1 MNAEQSRLLALETQA
16 AEKPAEKVRL
26 FRVVRKAVKYAF
38 GQPKNALKTCL
49 NKPGKNTAA
58 LCANGGF
65 GDLLRANA
73 MLAQFYKEFPQY
85 TFDVYVHNPELG
97 KFLFGALP
105 NVRALHYEQFFYLFY
120 RRYAFALHTMQL
132 TRVWGKKLP
141 DELAKNRLK
150 AKPLIEDYQAHG
162 EHAWHRVTRLA
173 EERHWDFMDLL
184 CLTAGL
190 KQADDKTARLTVTRE
205 NPMKGKKY
213 FTFSTSSNIR
223 DGIHTAATKC
233 WPQEYWRKLI
243 ALIAKAYPG
252 LQAVQLGERNAAPIP
267 GADSNY
273 LGHTDLQTACAI
285 LQEAKLH
292 IDCDCGLIHFARAVH
307 TPCVALFGPTP
318 AVFVGYKENLNLSAP
333 YCGNCW
339 HVTDDW
345 NKKCPL
351 GFSYAKCMQ
360 TLTPQAVFETI
371 QTLLKR

>member
-1 MNAEQSRLLALETQA
+1 MNEEQSRLLALEAQNA
-16 AEKPAEKVRL
+16 LKPATKDNLARTL
-26 FRVVRKAVKYAF
+26 RKAAKYAF
-38 GQPKNALKTCL
+38 RHPKLALQTCL
-49 NKPGKNTAA
+49 NNPSAQVAA
-58 LCANGGF
+58 LCANGGL

-97 KFLFGALP
+97 QFLFGALP

-190 KQADDKTARLTVTRE
+190 KQAGDKTARLTVTRE

-233 WPQEYWRKLI
+233 WPQEYWQELLSLI
-243 ALIAKAYPG
+243 RRHFPDT
-252 LQAVQLGERNAAPIP
+252 QAVQLGEKNAAAIP
-267 GADSNY
+267 GADCTY
-273 LGHTDLQTACAI
+273 LGNTDMQTACAI
-285 LQEAKLH
+285 LQGSRMH
-292 IDCDCGLIHFARAVH
+292 IDCDCGLVHFTHALH
-307 TPCVALFGPTP
+307 TPCIALFGPTS
-318 AVFVGYKENLNLSAP
+318 AAFVGYQTNLNLQAP

-345 NKKCPL
+345 QKKCPL
-351 GFSYAKCMQ
+351 GFSGAKCMYSLSAAQ
-360 TLTPQAVFETI
+360 VLEGVTKF
-371 QTLLKR
+371 LK

>member
-1 MNAEQSRLLALETQA
+1 MNEEQARLLVLEAQNAL
-16 AEKPAEKVRL
+16 KPATKDNLARTL
-26 FRVVRKAVKYAF
+26 RKAAKYAF
-38 GQPKNALKTCL
+38 RHPKLALQTCL
-49 NKPGKNTAA
+49 NNPSAQVAA
-58 LCANGGF
+58 LCANGGL

-97 KFLFGALP
+97 QFLFGALP

-120 RRYAFALHTMQL
+120 SRYAFALHTMQL

-150 AKPLIEDYQAHG
+150 AKPLIEDYQDHG

-190 KQADDKTARLTVTRE
+190 KQAGDKTARLTVTRE

-233 WPQEYWRKLI
+233 WPQEYWQELLSLI
-243 ALIAKAYPG
+243 RRHFPDT
-252 LQAVQLGERNAAPIP
+252 QAVQLGEKNAAAIP
-267 GADSNY
+267 GADCTY
-273 LGHTDLQTACAI
+273 LGNTDMQTACAI
-285 LQEAKLH
+285 LQGSRLH
-292 IDCDCGLIHFARAVH
+292 IDCDCGLVHFAHALH
-307 TPCVALFGPTP
+307 TPCIALFGPTS
-318 AVFVGYKENLNLSAP
+318 AAFVGYQTNLNLQAP

-345 NKKCPL
+345 PKKCPL
-351 GFSYAKCMQ
+351 GFSGAKCMYSLSAAQ
-360 TLTPQAVFETI
+360 VLEGVTKF
-371 QTLLKR
+371 LK

>member
-1 MNAEQSRLLALETQA
+1 MNEEQARLLALETQA

-58 LCANGGF
+58 LCANGGL

-190 KQADDKTARLTVTRE
+190 KQAGDKTARLTVTRE

-233 WPQEYWRKLI
+233 WPQEYWQELI
-243 ALIAKAYPG
+243 SLIRRHFPDT
-252 LQAVQLGERNAAPIP
+252 QAVQLGEKNAAAIP
-267 GADSNY
+267 GADCTY
-273 LGHTDLQTACAI
+273 LGNTDMQTACAI
-285 LQEAKLH
+285 LQGSRLH
-292 IDCDCGLIHFARAVH
+292 IDCDCGLVHFTHALH
-307 TPCVALFGPTP
+307 TPCIALFGPTS
-318 AVFVGYKENLNLSAP
+318 AAFVGYQTNLNLQAP

-345 NKKCPL
+345 PKKCPL
-351 GFSYAKCMQ
+351 GFSGAKCMYSLSAAQ
-360 TLTPQAVFETI
+360 VLEGVTKF
-371 QTLLKR
+371 LK

>member
-58 LCANGGF
+58 LCANGGL

-85 TFDVYVHNPELG
+85 SFDVYVHNPALG
-97 KFLFGALP
+97 RFLFGALP
-105 NVRALHYEQFFYLFY
+105 NVRMVHYEQFFYLFY

-132 TRVWGKKLP
+132 TRIWGDRLPLKLT
-141 DELAKNRLK
+141 ENRLK
-150 AKPLIEDYQAHG
+150 VKPFIDDYAAHG
-162 EHAWHRVTRLA
+162 EHVWHRISRLSA
-173 EERHWDFMDLL
+173 AKNLDFMDLL
-184 CLTAGL
+184 CATAGL
-190 KQADDKTARLTVTRE
+190 KESGDKTARLKFSQQ
-205 NPMKGKKY
+205 NPLKGKNY

-223 DGIHTAATKC
+223 DGVNTEATKC

-252 LQAVQLGERNAAPIP
+252 LQAVQLGERNATPIP

>member
-16 AEKPAEKVRL
+16 AEKPAEKVHL

-58 LCANGGF
+58 LCANGGL

-162 EHAWHRVTRLA
+162 EHAWHRVTRGWQRNDIGTL
-173 EERHWDFMDLL
+173 W
-184 CLTAGL
+184 
-190 KQADDKTARLTVTRE
+190 
-205 NPMKGKKY
+205 
-213 FTFSTSSNIR
+213 TF
-223 DGIHTAATKC
+223 
-233 WPQEYWRKLI
+233 Y
-243 ALIAKAYPG
+243 
-252 LQAVQLGERNAAPIP
+252 V
-267 GADSNY
+267 
-273 LGHTDLQTACAI
+273 
-285 LQEAKLH
+285 
-292 IDCDCGLIHFARAVH
+292 
-307 TPCVALFGPTP
+307 
-318 AVFVGYKENLNLSAP
+318 
-333 YCGNCW
+333 
-339 HVTDDW
+339 
-345 NKKCPL
+345 
-351 GFSYAKCMQ
+351 
-360 TLTPQAVFETI
+360 
-371 QTLLKR
+371 